1 MWWVFLIVS
10 LASIPL
16 SVEMARERER
26 SSKVWFW
33 VAFAFGPLALLV
45 LALLGQSKRS
55 VPAN

>member
-1 MWWVFLIVS
+1 
-10 LASIPL
+10 
-16 SVEMARERER
+16 MAQERER